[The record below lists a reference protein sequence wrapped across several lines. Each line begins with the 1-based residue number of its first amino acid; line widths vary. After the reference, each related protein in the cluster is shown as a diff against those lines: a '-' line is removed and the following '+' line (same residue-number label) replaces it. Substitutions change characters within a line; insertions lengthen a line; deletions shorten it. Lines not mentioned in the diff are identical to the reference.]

1 MNKTTQQLIKKM
13 INEPPLTVAGDSSGI
28 YPSQYELNQKKERK
42 NYPVFV
48 EFSKYDECIEL
59 DSTIQTSYLLE
70 KLEHNKK
77 CEKIEQEINHDITN
91 ILGLYSLETNY
102 SEGIDNTY
110 NYESILDQDILYVVF
125 IYDDEIYMG
134 ISLHNGV
141 DIRAGYTNCYI
152 FQTDWLDDFLM
163 SLFESL
169 ITCSCALNHYAL
181 SSNQTL
187 HKTEKNGKN
196 IIYETAYIDKD
207 NILRCKRCHEPLLKY
222 PYEYQR
228 C

>member
-1 MNKTTQQLIKKM
+1 MTLTTQQVIKKM

-28 YPSQYELNQKKERK
+28 YPSQYELNQKKEQK

-48 EFSKYDECIEL
+48 EFSKYDNCIEL

-91 ILGLYSLETNY
+91 IPKLYPLETNY
-102 SEGIDNTY
+102 SEDIDNTY

-125 IYDDEIYMG
+125 IYEDETYIG

-141 DIRAGYTNCYI
+141 NIRAGYTRCYI
-152 FQTDWLDDFLM
+152 FQTDWLDDFLI

-169 ITCSCALNHYAL
+169 ITCSCALNHYHL
-181 SSNQTL
+181 SSNETL
-187 HKTEKNGKN
+187 HKTGKNGKN
-196 IIYETAYIDKD
+196 IIYKTAYLDKD

-222 PYEYQR
+222 PYEY
-228 C
+228 